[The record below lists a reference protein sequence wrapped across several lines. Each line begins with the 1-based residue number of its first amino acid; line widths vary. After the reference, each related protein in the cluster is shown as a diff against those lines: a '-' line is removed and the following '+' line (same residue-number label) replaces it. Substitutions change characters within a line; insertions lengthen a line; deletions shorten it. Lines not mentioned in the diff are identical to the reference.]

1 MNMLRAI
8 IIDDEQKGIDALK
21 MLIEQYTED
30 VRVVASAT
38 MASKAF
44 ELIENYAPEILF
56 LDIHM
61 PEMNGF
67 ELLEKLNRRNFNL
80 VFTTAHEE
88 YALKALKNNAMDYLL
103 KPIDRQELRFAI
115 SKIKA
120 KLSEPGQD
128 VLAYTELAA
137 YLSQNNKNKLLIS
150 SKTGIESIDVNDI
163 IFFESRSNYTCI
175 YLVESKNILT
185 SKTLKEFEIQLCID
199 DKSFVRVHHSYI
211 INLNKVQRFVK
222 NEELIVMVDNQ
233 KVPLAKSRKQEF
245 FKWLNV

>member
-30 VRVVASAT
+30 VRVVATAT

-67 ELLEKLNRRNFNL
+67 ELLEKLNRKNFNL

-88 YALKALKNNAMDYLL
+88 YALKALKNNAVDYLL

-120 KLSEPGQD
+120 RLSDGGQD
-128 VLAYTELAA
+128 SLAYLELAA
-137 YLSQNNKNKLLIS
+137 YIGQNNKSKLLIS

-163 IFFESRSNYTCI
+163 VFFESRSNYTCI
-175 YLVESKNILT
+175 YLLDSKSMLT
-185 SKTLKEFEIQLCID
+185 SKTLKEFEIQLCSD
-199 DKSFVRVHHSYI
+199 NKDFVRIHHSYI
-211 INLNKVQRFVK
+211 INLNKVQRFIK
-222 NEELIVMVDNQ
+222 SDDLIVMCDNQ

>member
-1 MNMLRAI
+1 MNMLRAV

-128 VLAYTELAA
+128 SLAYNKLTT
-137 YLSQNNKNKLLIS
+137 YLGQNNKNKLLIN

-175 YLVESKNILT
+175 YLTHSKSILT
-185 SKTLKEFEIQLCID
+185 SKTLKEFEIQLCVD

-211 INLNKVQRFVK
+211 INLNKVQRFIK
-222 NEELIVMVDNQ
+222 NEELIVMQDNQ